1 MPSTMLF
8 KDLLDNANKQDPR
21 LPELWKLVLNSNLVD
36 SDRTEIA
43 TRKLFEDRINQSVT
57 QDDIQI
63 QGLQTTQS

>member
-1 MPSTMLF
+1 MPSNMLF

-21 LPELWKLVLNSNLVD
+21 LPELWKLVLNSNLAD
-36 SDRTEIA
+36 LDRTDIA

-63 QGLQTTQS
+63 

>member
-21 LPELWKLVLNSNLVD
+21 LQELWKLVLNSNLVD

-63 QGLQTTQS
+63 